1 MGLTVGEIRL
11 RGELFAST
19 MHSMTSVLNALTRK
33 PDRAGDRAMLDALLD
48 EVKVGTL
55 STVVDGLPWS
65 VPMLFARDGDAIL
78 LHGSTGAG
86 ALRHVAAGAPVTF
99 TVFAMDGLVV
109 ADSLFDHSANYR
121 SAVVQGALEPA
132 DDAKA
137 VLEVLSD
144 KLIPGRVAEV
154 RDMTS
159 KELAATTALRLPVVD
174 GQWIVKGRQGGPS
187 SPSTEWTGVVPMRTV
202 YDPPVTHSGET
213 PPDSV
218 LALVDSTRR

>member
-19 MHSMTSVLNALTRK
+19 MHSVTSVLNALTRK

-86 ALRHVAAGAPVTF
+86 ALRDVAAGAPVTF

-121 SAVVQGALEPA
+121 SAVVR
-132 DDAKA
+132 
-137 VLEVLSD
+137 
-144 KLIPGRVAEV
+144 GR
-154 RDMTS
+154 S
-159 KELAATTALRLPVVD
+159 N
-174 GQWIVKGRQGGPS
+174 
-187 SPSTEWTGVVPMRTV
+187 
-202 YDPPVTHSGET
+202 PPT
-213 PPDSV
+213 
-218 LALVDSTRR
+218 TRRRSSRCCRTS